1 MKAAATKSG
10 KSVSLRVSVLLIYIA
25 LTLPP
30 FLGMLY
36 YAYERNTHSML
47 EIGDAFI
54 DRAAAASIQDT
65 SKLISQLGI
74 ATKGVATLGHMDPV
88 GLRERTDKTLYY
100 LYEITRLNESI
111 YAATISFADD
121 GMFIQVVR
129 MPPGITKF
137 GVHNTRPPDGTKYI
151 ANIVRRNGDTASSE
165 YRYFADW
172 GKNLLVETWPTTF
185 DPRTRPFYKQALGK
199 LDRTVSDVFALASTG
214 KPGLVIAQPFF
225 GEQNKFLGLASAV
238 ISLDNISNFLKV
250 ESEAVHGKVFI
261 ISVDGMMIAHP
272 EPGIAAKQDGSESPL
287 IKAVESKDP
296 LAAAAVKQMT
306 QLGKGRFYLKHGEDK
321 REYAVSVVPISPEVG
336 KPWLIVTIV
345 PTDTFLESL
354 TTTNKHLMVIG
365 GVTLAV
371 AMLIV
376 IWLAHFVTLPIYVL
390 KGQADRI
397 RSLMFSNSPA
407 ARSAVSEIQG
417 LTDAMTA
424 MEKTIRS
431 FGTFVPRELVRQLL
445 AGDGT
450 IKLGGDSKHITI
462 FFSDVVGFSTL
473 AENLPAR
480 ELLRHVSNNLEA
492 VAGAVMA
499 EHGTVDKYIGD
510 SVMAFWGAPV
520 AMDDHAYLAC
530 VAALRAHLKVEQH
543 NAESRAKGEPEMH
556 IRVGLHTDTVIVG
569 TVGSIDHMNYTVMG
583 DGVNVAS
590 RLEGINKDYG
600 TRICVSHTVFR
611 EAGDRLWLRPIDR
624 VTVKGRRE
632 TMTIYEL
639 VGIKDGPEDVA
650 ASTFQQETCKLTAK
664 AFAAFQAEHWDEAH
678 ALYTQLAE
686 RDPNDKVAR
695 NMLDRCRI
703 SDG

>member
-1 MKAAATKSG
+1 MKSG
-10 KSVSLRVSVLLIYIA
+10 TSVSLRVSVLLIYIA

-74 ATKGVATLGHMDPV
+74 ATKGVATLGHLDAA
-88 GLRERTDKTLYY
+88 GLRERTDRTLYY

-129 MPPGITKF
+129 MPPGLTKF
-137 GVHNTRPPDGTKYI
+137 GVHNTRPPEGTKYV
-151 ANIVRRNGDTASSE
+151 ANVVRRNGATASSE
-165 YRYFADW
+165 YRYFSEW
-172 GKNLLVETWPTTF
+172 GKTLLQETWPTTF
-185 DPRTRPFYKQALGK
+185 DPRTRPFYIQALGK
-199 LDRTVSDVFALASTG
+199 TDRTVSDVFALASTG

-225 GEQNKFLGLASAV
+225 GENNKFVGLASAV
-238 ISLDNISNFLKV
+238 ISLDNISAFLKE
-250 ESEAVHGKVFI
+250 ESEAVNGKVFI
-261 ISVDGMMIAHP
+261 IAVDGMMIAHP

-287 IKAVESKDP
+287 IKAVDSKDP
-296 LAAAAVKQMT
+296 LAAAAVRQMKT
-306 QLGKGRFYLKHGEDK
+306 LGKGRFYLKHGEDK

-345 PTDTFLESL
+345 PTDSFLASL
-354 TTTNKHLMVIG
+354 TTTNQHLMIIG
-365 GVTLAV
+365 AITLTM

-376 IWLAHFVTLPIYVL
+376 IWLARRITWPIYVL
-390 KGQADRI
+390 KSQADRI
-397 RSLMFSNSPA
+397 RSLMFSNEPS

-417 LTDAMTA
+417 LTDAMMA

-480 ELLRHVSNNLEA
+480 DLLRLVSASLEA

-520 AMDDHAYLAC
+520 LIDDHAYLAC
-530 VAALRAHLKVEQH
+530 VAALRAQIRVEQL
-543 NAESRAKGEPEMH
+543 NAESRAKGEPELH
-556 IRVGLHTDTVIVG
+556 IRIGLHTDTAIVG
-569 TVGSIDHMNYTVMG
+569 TVGSVDHMNYTVMG

-600 TRICVSHTVFR
+600 TQICVSHQVFR
-611 EAGDRLWLRPIDR
+611 EAGDRLWLRPIDT
-624 VTVKGRRE
+624 VVVKGRRE
-632 TMTIYEL
+632 SMTIYEL
-639 VGIKDGPEDVA
+639 VGVRDGADDIA
-650 ASTFQQETCKLTAK
+650 ASADQQETCKLTTE
-664 AFAAFQAEHWDEAH
+664 AFMAFKSEQWDRAH
-678 ALYTQLAE
+678 ALYSQLIE
-686 RDPNDKVAR
+686 RDKNDKVAR
-695 NMLDRCRI
+695 SMLDRCRI